1 MRTFRLLSI
10 FALLCCVSSLHA
22 YDFMEGGLA
31 YKINSDSVTVRV
43 TYKAMY
49 TSYTGD
55 IVVPESVTHNGTTY
69 MVTEVGS
76 GAFGYITNIEY
87 YDGDSIPMSFRAY
100 TTVTSVTLPTTV
112 TKIGEAAFAY
122 CNGLTHF
129 EMPNSV
135 TIMYSYAFAWCEN
148 LQQIKLSESLE
159 KISGLAF
166 YYCKSLSGIE
176 IPASVAW
183 VSFQA
188 FMNCPMLSEIT
199 VDPANTVYDSRN
211 NCNAIINTATN
222 GLVIGGISTVI
233 PDGVVSIGEYAFM
246 GRTNLT
252 TINLPESIT
261 SIAYNAF
268 SGCSNLESIYCYIT
282 RVFEISTS
290 TFSSATNATLYV
302 PRDLVNTYK
311 NTAGWNEI
319 PTITALT
326 HNIVTIASNN
336 KGTITVN
343 GAEVTAGDIVEV
355 QISSD
360 ANNTFVF
367 TPRSGYV
374 LYQVLVDGLDVT
386 ASVEDSTL
394 VSRLHEGAKLVVVFS
409 EEAGDVNGDGGVNI
423 EDVTTL
429 ITRILSGH

>member
-10 FALLCCVSSLHA
+10 FVLLCCVSSLHA

-135 TIMYSYAFAWCEN
+135 TMMYSYAFAWCEN

-233 PDGVVSIGEYAFM
+233 PDGVVI
-246 GRTNLT
+246 
-252 TINLPESIT
+252 
-261 SIAYNAF
+261 
-268 SGCSNLESIYCYIT
+268 
-282 RVFEISTS
+282 
-290 TFSSATNATLYV
+290 
-302 PRDLVNTYK
+302 
-311 NTAGWNEI
+311 
-319 PTITALT
+319 
-326 HNIVTIASNN
+326 
-336 KGTITVN
+336 
-343 GAEVTAGDIVEV
+343 
-355 QISSD
+355 
-360 ANNTFVF
+360 
-367 TPRSGYV
+367 
-374 LYQVLVDGLDVT
+374 
-386 ASVEDSTL
+386 
-394 VSRLHEGAKLVVVFS
+394 
-409 EEAGDVNGDGGVNI
+409 
-423 EDVTTL
+423 
-429 ITRILSGH
+429 